1 MDADLKAKLAE
12 NGMEVATS
20 TPDELKRLI
29 TQDIKVHA
37 ELVRPAGGEICCLMR
52 SFLRHSVASR
62 TCMIA
67 FHPCQGLPCHR
78 FRDPRT
84 LCGELTAANTKLSST
99 SWATHHACFYFL

>member
-1 MDADLKAKLAE
+1 MASPVRHAVLANMDADLKAKLAE

-67 FHPCQGLPCHR
+67 FSPLPGPAMPPL
-78 FRDPRT
+78 PR
-84 LCGELTAANTKLSST
+84 ST
-99 SWATHHACFYFL
+99 HLVRRVDRR